1 MKTWGAVLAVLLL
14 LTGCSSRNQEL
25 DRAMDLRSR
34 ALQAPG
40 CTFDAEITADYGDT
54 LYTFSVSC
62 QWENSGSLTFTVT
75 QPESISG
82 ITGTITRES
91 GALTF
96 EDVALQFDTLTD
108 GQVTPVM
115 APWILMQGLTGG
127 YLTSAGMEDGF
138 VRVSVD
144 DNYAGE
150 ALHLDVWLSG
160 QDLPIRGE
168 ILYDGRRIVSLSVKN
183 FALL

>member
-62 QWENSGSLTFTVT
+62 QWENSGNLTFTVT

-108 GQVTPVM
+108 GQ
-115 APWILMQGLTGG
+115 GLTGG
-127 YLTSAGMEDGF
+127 YLTAAGMEDGF

-144 DNYAGE
+144 DSYAGE

-168 ILYDGRRIVSLSVKN
+168 ILYEGRRIVSLSVKN

>member
-1 MKTWGAVLAVLLL
+1 
-14 LTGCSSRNQEL
+14 
-25 DRAMDLRSR
+25 
-34 ALQAPG
+34 
-40 CTFDAEITADYGDT
+40 
-54 LYTFSVSC
+54 
-62 QWENSGSLTFTVT
+62 
-75 QPESISG
+75 
-82 ITGTITRES
+82 
-91 GALTF
+91 
-96 EDVALQFDTLTD
+96 
-108 GQVTPVM
+108 M

-144 DNYAGE
+144 DSYAGE

-168 ILYDGRRIVSLSVKN
+168 ILYEGRRIVSLSVKN